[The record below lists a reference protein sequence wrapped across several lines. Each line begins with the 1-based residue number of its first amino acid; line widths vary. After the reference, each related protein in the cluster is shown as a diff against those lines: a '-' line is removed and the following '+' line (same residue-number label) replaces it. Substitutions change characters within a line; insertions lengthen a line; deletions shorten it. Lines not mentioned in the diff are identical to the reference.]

1 MMREQMVGKTTEFVP
16 STPRLVS
23 DVADNPLIRKV
34 LTCNK
39 SILKRNFL
47 FLLSVLIYR
56 VCLDVIYIQ
65 CIAPIWGYYQL
76 TYEPEA
82 WLMIL
87 SWIILAFFSVFVIP
101 FLTKSDNI
109 VSIIAILFFFVRIVP
124 FTSFIA
130 CKAQSVDFVFW
141 QVFYWFFVFAFLR
154 YWKPIHVPKM
164 QKNGVLLNWIVFALI
179 GTVIFI
185 SGYYTHFRLNF
196 SLLNVYDLRFEA
208 RGYDVPSLLAYLW
221 DPAGNILPIVLI
233 YFIQKKK
240 LKLTYF
246 VAFIIFLNFS
256 INGVKSVIFKL
267 FLCLFLYFFMKQRL
281 LDKVSWLFLVL
292 VGVALLEWKV
302 VDTTVVSSMLIQR
315 FLYFPLQLDVS
326 YYNYALYN
334 EPIFFA
340 DRSEVSLAIGDE
352 YTSGE
357 PMLAN
362 NGMFSDAYVNLGM
375 MGCFIFPFLYALFLK
390 MCESAF
396 RGVNEQIVFFAAI
409 LIVVTLHGMY
419 FTTALFSGGIFLLAL
434 VVYLLPNTT
443 PTTPEILN
451 RKSGIL

>member
-1 MMREQMVGKTTEFVP
+1 MTYKQVAGEAAGAVP
-16 STPRLVS
+16 VVYPSAS
-23 DVADNPLIRKV
+23 VAAGNPLIRKF

-39 SILKRNFL
+39 GNLKRNFL

-65 CIAPIWGYYQL
+65 CIAPFWGYYQL

-82 WLMIL
+82 WLAIS
-87 SWIILAFFSVFVIP
+87 SWVILAFFSFFIVS
-101 FLTKSDNI
+101 FLAKPDNI
-109 VSIIAILFFFVRIVP
+109 VSIVVILFFFVRIVP
-124 FTSFIA
+124 FTSFIS
-130 CKAQSVDFVFW
+130 CKVQSVDFVFW
-141 QVFYWFFVFAFLR
+141 QVSYWFFIFAFLK
-154 YWKPIHVPKM
+154 YWKPIHVPKV
-164 QKNGVLLNWIVFALI
+164 QKNDMLLNWIVFALI

-233 YFIQKKK
+233 YFIQNKK
-240 LKLTYF
+240 LKLAYL
-246 VAFIIFLNFS
+246 VAFVIFLNFS
-256 INGVKSVIFKL
+256 INGVKSVLFKL
-267 FLCLFLYFFMKQRL
+267 FLCLFLCFFMKKKL
-281 LDKVSWLFLVL
+281 LNKVSWLFLVL
-292 VGVALLEWKV
+292 VVIALLEWKV
-302 VDTTVVSSMLIQR
+302 FDSTIVSNMLIQR
-315 FLYFPLQLDVS
+315 LLYFPLQLDVS
-326 YYNYALYN
+326 YYNYALHN

-340 DRSEVSLAIGDE
+340 DRSKVSLMIGDE
-352 YTSGE
+352 YTNGE

-362 NGMFSDAYVNLGM
+362 NGMFSDAYINLGM
-375 MGCFIFPFLYALFLK
+375 MGCLIFPCLYALFLK

-434 VVYLLPNTT
+434 VVYLLPDATSKIQNRTGR
-443 PTTPEILN
+443 IL
-451 RKSGIL
+451 